1 MPPEYDLSRSIN
13 LLALFS
19 IIGTFEGLFIGIYLL
34 FKRSVKSKA
43 NFWLGM
49 VVLSV
54 TSYLLPGG
62 VYRIGLLP
70 ELPHVVHLH
79 MVTIILMGPF
89 AFLYIRSCTQKE
101 FKIKGIHWLH
111 FLPALL
117 ALVYH
122 LPFYLGPGEEKI
134 IAFFQWFL
142 DGKLNQ
148 PWAITLFKLLHPA
161 IYFIIC
167 VRLVFD
173 YRKHLSNTASSID
186 VAFHR
191 WLLIFCLVLILPMLV
206 VLVFAITSYQ
216 YVSATTFF
224 GGLFL
229 FVLAV
234 HLATMVKPSLFH
246 AFPHQMLIPNSS
258 EEKKQKY
265 ENSKLQE
272 AQKEKYVEKL
282 QTFVTT
288 EKPYLEPELTLA
300 QLSEKVNIPAHY
312 LSQII
317 NEKLKI
323 NFLDYING
331 YRVKEAQ
338 TKLIDPNLSHYTI
351 LSIAYEAGF
360 NSKSTFYTAFKKGT
374 GMTPSQYRKQN
385 NLQMIKE

>member
-1 MPPEYDLSRSIN
+1 
-13 LLALFS
+13 LL
-19 IIGTFEGLFIGIYLL
+19 
-34 FKRSVKSKA
+34 KKSVKSEA

-54 TSYLLPGG
+54 TTYLLPGG

-70 ELPHVVHLH
+70 DLPHVVHLH
-79 MVTIILMGPF
+79 MVTILLMGPF
-89 AFLYIRSCTQKE
+89 ALLYIRSCTQKG
-101 FKIKGIHWLH
+101 FKTKVLLWLH

-117 ALVYH
+117 ALFYH
-122 LPFYLGPGEEKI
+122 LPFYVSSEEEKI

-142 DGKLNQ
+142 DGNLGV
-148 PWAITLFKLLHPA
+148 PRVITLFKILHPA

-167 VRLVFD
+167 VRLVLE
-173 YRKHLSNTASSID
+173 YRNHLSNTASSID
-186 VAFHR
+186 VDFHR
-191 WLLIFCLVLILPMLV
+191 WLLVFCLVLLMPVLTI
-206 VLVFAITSYQ
+206 LVFAITSFQ

-229 FVLAV
+229 FILAV
-234 HLATMVKPSLFH
+234 HVATMVKPSLFH

-265 ENSKLQE
+265 ESSKLQE
-272 AQKEKYVEKL
+272 TQKEKYIEKL
-282 QTFVTT
+282 QTYVIN

-300 QLSEKVNIPAHY
+300 QLSEKVNIPTHY

-317 NEKLKI
+317 NEKLEV
-323 NFLDYING
+323 NFLDFING

-338 TKLIDPNLSHYTI
+338 EKLTDPKLSHYTI

-360 NSKSTFYTAFKKGT
+360 NSKSTFYAAFKKGT
-374 GMTPSQYRKQN
+374 GMTPSQYRKQ
-385 NLQMIKE
+385 KELLSKMV